1 MINTLL
7 NSLQLYRSKYTADL
21 VDQNSIAYLNQS
33 QPYRMSSVLS
43 YIMGT
48 QYNMGILQAITGGI
62 GRTVTI
68 DQASYEWDVMI
79 EAQKPVTIKAAQWQG
94 AAIASTDVPG
104 INGTP
109 ITVWVADKF
118 FGPGAIVE
126 FDDKN
131 YQARVMSEPYQDG
144 VDWVYTLVVADGQAN
159 SYIPPSL
166 LAVGKQLSTM
176 GSAYEEYSEEADII
190 VYQSPVRLRNY
201 LTIRR
206 LSWSIT
212 GSAASTAMVIEM
224 KNPDT
229 GAKTKLWADYQLWLA
244 LKKWHAESDYQLV
257 YDRTTVNADGSV
269 SLKGT
274 NGRPI
279 YRGAGLL
286 QQISP
291 ANKRTYTTLTKDILE
306 ESLYDASYNL
316 RSLDNRNYLLLSGEM
331 GLKEFDRVV
340 KAELATLDLTD
351 THFVSGSGMNLT
363 FGGQFKTYN
372 LPNGISITVKHFPPF
387 DDTYHNRKLH
397 PTTGKPIESYKYL
410 ILDNGSV
417 DGEPNIQKVV
427 RKDREMVMWATGGSY
442 IPGLGHSTT
451 QTAVRSNARDGGS
464 IHILGEY
471 GIWMKNP
478 TTSFIL
484 ECDAE

>member
-1 MINTLL
+1 MINNLL
-7 NSLQLYRSKYTADL
+7 NNLVLYQSKYTADL
-21 VDQNSIAYLNQS
+21 VDQNSIAFLNQS
-33 QPYRMSSVLS
+33 KPYQMSSVIS

-48 QYNMGILQAITGGI
+48 QYNMGILNAITGGI
-62 GRTVTI
+62 GRKVTI
-68 DQASYEWDVMI
+68 DQNSYEWDVMI
-79 EAQKPVTIKAAQWQG
+79 EALKPVTIKAATWQG
-94 AAIASTDVPG
+94 SAIASTDVPG

-109 ITVWVADKF
+109 IQIWVADRH
-118 FGPGAIVE
+118 FGPGSILE
-126 FDDKN
+126 LDDKE
-131 YQARVMSEPYQDG
+131 YQVRVMGEPYQDG
-144 VDWVYTLVVADGQAN
+144 VDWVYTVVVADGQAA

-166 LAVGKQLSTM
+166 LAAGKQLSTM
-176 GSAYEEYSEEADII
+176 GSMYEEYSEEADII

-229 GAKTKLWADYQLWLA
+229 GQKTKLWADYQLWVA
-244 LKKWHAESDYQLV
+244 LKKWHAESDYQLI
-257 YDRTTVNADGSV
+257 YDKTTVNADGSV
-269 SLKGT
+269 SIKGT

-279 YRGAGLL
+279 YRGAGLM

-291 ANKRTYTTLTKDILE
+291 ANKQSYVVLTKELLE
-306 ESLYDASYNL
+306 DFLYDLSYNL
-316 RSLDNRNYLLLSGEM
+316 RSMDNRNFILLTGEM

-340 KAELATLDLTD
+340 KAELASYTVVD
-351 THFVSGSGMNLT
+351 THFVSGTGQNLT

-372 LPNGISITVKHFPPF
+372 LPNGISITPKHLAAF
-387 DDTYHNRKLH
+387 DDTYHNRKKH
-397 PTTGKPIESYKYL
+397 PVSGKPLESYKML
-410 ILDNGSV
+410 LLDASTI

-427 RKDREMVMWATGGSY
+427 RKDREMLMWSTGGSY
-442 IPGLGHSTT
+442 IPGLGHSTA
-451 QTAVRSNARDGGS
+451 QTNVRSNARDGGE

-478 TTSFIL
+478 TTSGIL
-484 ECDAE
+484 ECNAE